1 MVSNLNI
8 FSPRSEEKV
17 KTKAEKRALW
27 ELENPGFPFPTERN
41 RIHTVKLTNEQ
52 KRERWKRKHP
62 GENQPP
68 PPPEEI

>member
-1 MVSNLNI
+1 MISNLNI

-41 RIHTVKLTNEQ
+41 RIHTVKLTTEQ

-62 GENQPP
+62 
-68 PPPEEI
+68 